1 MLKKIDLS
9 LKPKKSLLKKSK
21 NNNNHNKNK
30 NIEWD
35 TQTIEEHKEYF
46 SQHPPTM
53 HIDEPKTPYTPY
65 EEGDNDY
72 LEKVRRMF
80 KVEATEDVLK
90 DVSKELEKIKDKKNN
105 DDEFMNVII
114 IDKDGNKNTK
124 MVSKNHKENIEFLKK
139 RKIAYENEYIKANEI
154 IKENEKKE
162 IEMNNNIQTIK
173 DNNIDKEEM
182 NEERRKEIELDDM
195 TLKNT
200 IINKFSG
207 IIRKKEKEKLIKEEI
222 EKIKNKSE
230 K

>member
-21 NNNNHNKNK
+21 NTNNNNKNRK

-35 TQTIEEHKEYF
+35 TQAIEEHKEYF

-90 DVSKELEKIKDKKNN
+90 DVSKELDKLKDKKNN

-124 MVSKNHKENIEFLKK
+124 IVSKDHKENIEFLKK

-154 IKENEKKE
+154 IKEDDKKE
-162 IEMNNNIQTIK
+162 INNNIQTIK

-222 EKIKNKSE
+222 EKIKNK
-230 K
+230 

>member
-21 NNNNHNKNK
+21 NTNNNNKNRK

-35 TQTIEEHKEYF
+35 TQAIEEHKEYF

-72 LEKVRRMF
+72 LEKIRRMF

-90 DVSKELEKIKDKKNN
+90 DVSKELDKLKDKKNN

-114 IDKDGNKNTK
+114 IDKDGNKNMK
-124 MVSKNHKENIEFLKK
+124 IVSKDHKENIEFLKK

-154 IKENEKKE
+154 IKEDDKKE
-162 IEMNNNIQTIK
+162 INNNIQTIK

-222 EKIKNKSE
+222 EKIKNKNE

>member
-21 NNNNHNKNK
+21 NNKNPNKNK

-35 TQTIEEHKEYF
+35 TQAIEEHKEYF

-90 DVSKELEKIKDKKNN
+90 DVSKELDKLKDKKNN
-105 DDEFMNVII
+105 EDEFMNVII
-114 IDKDGNKNTK
+114 IDKDGNKNMK
-124 MVSKNHKENIEFLKK
+124 IVSKDHKENIEFLKK

-154 IKENEKKE
+154 EKEINKKE
-162 IEMNNNIQTIK
+162 IEIK
-173 DNNIDKEEM
+173 DNNIDNEEI

-222 EKIKNKSE
+222 EKIKNK
-230 K
+230 

>member
-1 MLKKIDLS
+1 
-9 LKPKKSLLKKSK
+9 
-21 NNNNHNKNK
+21 
-30 NIEWD
+30 
-35 TQTIEEHKEYF
+35 
-46 SQHPPTM
+46 M

-90 DVSKELEKIKDKKNN
+90 DVSKELDKLKDKKNN
-105 DDEFMNVII
+105 EDEFMNVMI
-114 IDKDGNKNTK
+114 IDKDGNKNMK
-124 MVSKNHKENIEFLKK
+124 MVSKDHKENIEFLKK

-154 IKENEKKE
+154 EKEINKKE
-162 IEMNNNIQTIK
+162 IEIK
-173 DNNIDKEEM
+173 DNNIDNEEI

-222 EKIKNKSE
+222 EKIKNK
-230 K
+230 

>member
-21 NNNNHNKNK
+21 NTNNNNKNRK

-35 TQTIEEHKEYF
+35 TQAIEEHKEYF

-90 DVSKELEKIKDKKNN
+90 DVSKELDKLKDKKNN
-105 DDEFMNVII
+105 EDEFMNVII
-114 IDKDGNKNTK
+114 IDKDGNKNMK
-124 MVSKNHKENIEFLKK
+124 MVSKDHKENIEFLKK

-154 IKENEKKE
+154 EKENDEKE
-162 IEMNNNIQTIK
+162 IEIK
-173 DNNIDKEEM
+173 DNNIDNEEI

-222 EKIKNKSE
+222 EKIKNK
-230 K
+230 

>member
-21 NNNNHNKNK
+21 NKKNPNKNK

-35 TQTIEEHKEYF
+35 TQAIEEHKEYF

-90 DVSKELEKIKDKKNN
+90 DVSKELDKLKDKKNN
-105 DDEFMNVII
+105 EDEFMNVMI
-114 IDKDGNKNTK
+114 IDKDGNKNMK
-124 MVSKNHKENIEFLKK
+124 MVSKDHKENIEFLKK

-154 IKENEKKE
+154 IKEDDKKE
-162 IEMNNNIQTIK
+162 INNNIQTIK

-222 EKIKNKSE
+222 EKIKNKNE

>member
-21 NNNNHNKNK
+21 NNKNPNKNK

-35 TQTIEEHKEYF
+35 TQAIEEHKEYF

-90 DVSKELEKIKDKKNN
+90 DVSKELDKLKDKKNN
-105 DDEFMNVII
+105 EDEFMNVII
-114 IDKDGNKNTK
+114 IDKDGNKNMK
-124 MVSKNHKENIEFLKK
+124 MVSKDHKENIEFLKK

-154 IKENEKKE
+154 IKEDDKKE
-162 IEMNNNIQTIK
+162 INNNIQTIK

-222 EKIKNKSE
+222 EKIKNK
-230 K
+230 

>member
-21 NNNNHNKNK
+21 NTNNNNKNRK

-35 TQTIEEHKEYF
+35 TQAIEEHKEYF

-90 DVSKELEKIKDKKNN
+90 DVSKELDKLKDKKNN

-124 MVSKNHKENIEFLKK
+124 IVSKDHKENIEFLKK

-154 IKENEKKE
+154 IKEDDKKE
-162 IEMNNNIQTIK
+162 INNNIQTIK

-222 EKIKNKSE
+222 EKIKNKNE

>member
-21 NNNNHNKNK
+21 NNKNPNK

-35 TQTIEEHKEYF
+35 TQAIEEHKEYF

-90 DVSKELEKIKDKKNN
+90 DVSKELDKLKDKKNN
-105 DDEFMNVII
+105 EDEFMNVMI
-114 IDKDGNKNTK
+114 IDKDGNKNMK
-124 MVSKNHKENIEFLKK
+124 MVSKDHKENIEFLKK

-154 IKENEKKE
+154 EKEINKKE
-162 IEMNNNIQTIK
+162 IEIK
-173 DNNIDKEEM
+173 DNNIDNEEI

-222 EKIKNKSE
+222 EKIKNK
-230 K
+230 

>member
-21 NNNNHNKNK
+21 NNKKPNKNK

-35 TQTIEEHKEYF
+35 TQAIEEHKEYF
-46 SQHPPTM
+46 AQHPPTM

-90 DVSKELEKIKDKKNN
+90 DVSKELDKLKDKKNN
-105 DDEFMNVII
+105 EDEFMNVII
-114 IDKDGNKNTK
+114 IDKDGNKNMK
-124 MVSKNHKENIEFLKK
+124 IVSKDHKENIEFLKK

-154 IKENEKKE
+154 IKEDDKKE
-162 IEMNNNIQTIK
+162 INNNIQTIK

-222 EKIKNKSE
+222 EKIKNK
-230 K
+230 

>member
-21 NNNNHNKNK
+21 NNKNPNKNK

-35 TQTIEEHKEYF
+35 TQAIEEHKEYF
-46 SQHPPTM
+46 AQHPPTM

-90 DVSKELEKIKDKKNN
+90 DVSKELDKLKDKKNN
-105 DDEFMNVII
+105 EDEFMNVMI
-114 IDKDGNKNTK
+114 IDKDGNKNMK
-124 MVSKNHKENIEFLKK
+124 MVSKDHKENIEFLKK

-154 IKENEKKE
+154 EKENNKKE
-162 IEMNNNIQTIK
+162 IEIK
-173 DNNIDKEEM
+173 DNNIDNEEI
-182 NEERRKEIELDDM
+182 NEERRKEIELDYM

-222 EKIKNKSE
+222 EKIKNK
-230 K
+230 

>member
-21 NNNNHNKNK
+21 NNKNPNKNK

-35 TQTIEEHKEYF
+35 TQAIEEHKEYF

-90 DVSKELEKIKDKKNN
+90 DVSKELDKLKDKKNN
-105 DDEFMNVII
+105 EDEFMNVII
-114 IDKDGNKNTK
+114 IDKDGNKNMK
-124 MVSKNHKENIEFLKK
+124 IVSKDHKENIEFLKK

-154 IKENEKKE
+154 EKENNKKE
-162 IEMNNNIQTIK
+162 IEIK
-173 DNNIDKEEM
+173 DNNIDNEEI

-222 EKIKNKSE
+222 EKIKNK
-230 K
+230 

>member
-21 NNNNHNKNK
+21 NNKKPNKNK

-35 TQTIEEHKEYF
+35 TQAIEEHKEYF
-46 SQHPPTM
+46 AQHPPTM

-90 DVSKELEKIKDKKNN
+90 DVSKELDKLKDKKNN
-105 DDEFMNVII
+105 EDEFMNVMI
-114 IDKDGNKNTK
+114 IDKDGNKNMK
-124 MVSKNHKENIEFLKK
+124 MVSKDHKENIEFLKK

-154 IKENEKKE
+154 EKE
-162 IEMNNNIQTIK
+162 INKNEIEIK
-173 DNNIDKEEM
+173 DNNIDNEEI

-222 EKIKNKSE
+222 EKIKNK
-230 K
+230 

>member
-21 NNNNHNKNK
+21 NNKKPNKNK

-35 TQTIEEHKEYF
+35 TQAIEEHKEYF
-46 SQHPPTM
+46 AQHPPTM

-90 DVSKELEKIKDKKNN
+90 DVSKELDKLKDKKNN
-105 DDEFMNVII
+105 EDEFMNVMI
-114 IDKDGNKNTK
+114 IDKDGNKNMK
-124 MVSKNHKENIEFLKK
+124 MVSKDHKENIEFLKK

-154 IKENEKKE
+154 EKE
-162 IEMNNNIQTIK
+162 INKNEIEIK
-173 DNNIDKEEM
+173 DNNIDNEEI

-207 IIRKKEKEKLIKEEI
+207 IIRKKKKK
-222 EKIKNKSE
+222 K
-230 K
+230 

>member
-21 NNNNHNKNK
+21 NTNNNNKNRK

-35 TQTIEEHKEYF
+35 TQAIEEHKEYF

-72 LEKVRRMF
+72 LEKIRRMF

-90 DVSKELEKIKDKKNN
+90 DVSKELDKLKDKKNN

-124 MVSKNHKENIEFLKK
+124 IVSKDHKENIEFLKK

-154 IKENEKKE
+154 IKEDDKKE
-162 IEMNNNIQTIK
+162 INNNIQTIK

-222 EKIKNKSE
+222 EKIKNKNE

>member
-21 NNNNHNKNK
+21 NNKNPNKNK

-35 TQTIEEHKEYF
+35 TQAIEEHKEYF

-90 DVSKELEKIKDKKNN
+90 DVSKELDKLKDKKNN
-105 DDEFMNVII
+105 EDEFMNVII
-114 IDKDGNKNTK
+114 IDKDGNKNMK
-124 MVSKNHKENIEFLKK
+124 IVSKDHKENIEFLKK

-154 IKENEKKE
+154 IKEDDKKE
-162 IEMNNNIQTIK
+162 INNNIQTIK

-222 EKIKNKSE
+222 EKIKNK
-230 K
+230 

>member
-21 NNNNHNKNK
+21 NNKKPNKNK

-35 TQTIEEHKEYF
+35 TQAIEEHKEYF
-46 SQHPPTM
+46 AQHPPTM

-90 DVSKELEKIKDKKNN
+90 DVSKELDKLKDKKNN
-105 DDEFMNVII
+105 EDEFMNVMI
-114 IDKDGNKNTK
+114 IDKDGNKNMK
-124 MVSKNHKENIEFLKK
+124 MVSKDHKENIEFLKK

-154 IKENEKKE
+154 EKEINKKE
-162 IEMNNNIQTIK
+162 IEIK
-173 DNNIDKEEM
+173 DNNIDNEEI

-222 EKIKNKSE
+222 EKIKNK
-230 K
+230 

>member
-21 NNNNHNKNK
+21 NNKKPNKNK

-90 DVSKELEKIKDKKNN
+90 DVSKELDKLKDKKNN
-105 DDEFMNVII
+105 EDEFMNVMI
-114 IDKDGNKNTK
+114 IDKDGNKNMK
-124 MVSKNHKENIEFLKK
+124 MVSKDHKENIEFLKK

-154 IKENEKKE
+154 EKEINKKE
-162 IEMNNNIQTIK
+162 IEIK
-173 DNNIDKEEM
+173 DNNIDNEEI

-222 EKIKNKSE
+222 EKIKNK
-230 K
+230 

>member
-21 NNNNHNKNK
+21 NNKNPNKNK

-35 TQTIEEHKEYF
+35 TQAIEEHKEYF

-90 DVSKELEKIKDKKNN
+90 DVSKELDKLKDKKNN
-105 DDEFMNVII
+105 EDEFMNVMI
-114 IDKDGNKNTK
+114 IDKDGNKNMK
-124 MVSKNHKENIEFLKK
+124 IVSKDHKENIEFLKK

-154 IKENEKKE
+154 IKEDDKKE
-162 IEMNNNIQTIK
+162 INNNIQTIK

-222 EKIKNKSE
+222 EKIKNK
-230 K
+230 